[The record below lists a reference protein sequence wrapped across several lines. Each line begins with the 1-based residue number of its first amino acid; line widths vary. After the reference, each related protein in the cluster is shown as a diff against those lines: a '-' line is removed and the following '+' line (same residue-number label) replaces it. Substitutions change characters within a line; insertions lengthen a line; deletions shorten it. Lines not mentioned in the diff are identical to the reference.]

1 MKQED
6 MDKIY
11 REVPLSDVPW
21 NFETPPDALIA
32 LVKSKKIRPCKTVDL
47 GCGAGTNAIYLASEG
62 FEIIGLDISAS
73 AISIAKENANNKKIK
88 CTFYIADVLG
98 NMDEFRQSFDFAY
111 DWELLHHIF
120 PEKREIYVQNVRNIL
135 KPKGKYLSVCFNEND
150 SSFGGSGKYRKTKL
164 GTLLYFSSLDELKT
178 LFERYFEVKESKI
191 IEIRGK
197 PVSHVAN
204 YILMELK

>member
-21 NFETPPDALIA
+21 NFETPPDALVA

-47 GCGAGTNAIYLASEG
+47 GCGAGNNAIYLASEG

-73 AISIAKENANNKKIK
+73 AISIAKENANKKKIK
-88 CTFYIADVLG
+88 CTFYIVDVLG

-120 PEKREIYVQNVRNIL
+120 PEQREIYVQNVCNIL
-135 KPKGKYLSVCFNEND
+135 KPKGKYLSVCFNKND

-164 GTLLYFSSLDELKT
+164 GTVLYFSSLDELKT
-178 LFERYFEVKESKI
+178 LFERYFEIKESKTV
-191 IEIRGK
+191 EIRGK

-204 YILMELK
+204 YILMKLR